1 MEVFGLSVLVLME
14 NAGRGCTD
22 WLLND
27 GVEGRVV
34 ICCGKGNNGGD
45 GLVIA
50 RHLEAAG
57 VETPRWC
64 CSRNRMN
71 CREMRKP
78 TSPCWRRRERR
89 SPALPISMRRRTV
102 RKFKSPGIMPPPG
115 SSSVATRLIAR
126 DIPTPLHLSERSQPQ
141 CFRARFSYCK

>member
-57 VETPRWC
+57 VEMPRWC

-71 CREMRKP
+71 CRAMLSWELSNTADTAMCMRTLAMAVQSGRRPKIFNTDQGSP
-78 TSPCWRRRERR
+78 FTSEEWTKEIE
-89 SPALPISMRRRTV
+89 SNGIKVSVGGKGALD
-102 RKFKSPGIMPPPG
+102 G
-115 SSSVATRLIAR
+115 
-126 DIPTPLHLSERSQPQ
+126 
-141 CFRARFSYCK
+141 